1 MSPDVTFFFP
11 MYNERDSIG
20 PITRKAVALL
30 AETGR
35 SFEVLI
41 VDDGSTDGSSELAL
55 ALAHADSRV
64 RVVRHAVNRGY
75 GAALRT
81 GFAEARGVL
90 VAYTDCDEPA
100 DLRVLFGAL
109 PLLEGCD
116 LVIGYREQRSDGLRR
131 RALSAAYNGLVR
143 GLFGVRVRD
152 VNFSF
157 KLIRRSALASLH
169 LTSGTV
175 FVDGELLI
183 EATRHRLRVR
193 EVPVVYLPRRFGT
206 THFGDLRSA
215 VVTLDE
221 VMRYWWSARRAR
233 HGAARRGGDGSS
245 CERS

>member
-11 MYNERDSIG
+11 MYNERDSVG
-20 PITRKAVALL
+20 GITRKAIALL

-41 VDDGSTDGSSELAL
+41 VDDGSTDGSSECARAL
-55 ALAHADSRV
+55 AADDARV
-64 RVVRHAVNRGY
+64 RVVRHPVNQGY

-81 GFAEARGVL
+81 GFAEARGAL

-109 PLLEGCD
+109 PLLEHHD
-116 LVIGYREQRSDGLRR
+116 LVIGYREQRSDGPRR
-131 RALSAAYNGLVR
+131 RALSAVYNGLVR
-143 GLFGVRVRD
+143 ALYGVRVRD

-157 KLIRRSALASLH
+157 KLIRRSALAQLR
-169 LTSGTV
+169 LTSRSV

-183 EATRHRLRVR
+183 EATRRGLRIH
-193 EVPVVYLPRRFGT
+193 EVPVAYLPRRFGT

-215 VVTLDE
+215 WVTFDE
-221 VMRYWWSARRAR
+221 LMRYRRTS
-233 HGAARRGGDGSS
+233 RGPGT
-245 CERS
+245 R

>member
-11 MYNERDSIG
+11 MYNERDSVG
-20 PITRKAVALL
+20 PIMRKALDLL

-41 VDDGSTDGSSELAL
+41 VDDGSSDGSSALAL
-55 ALAHADSRV
+55 ALEAADARV

-81 GFAEARGVL
+81 GFAEARGAL

-100 DLRVLFGAL
+100 DLRVLFAAL
-109 PLLEGCD
+109 PLLDRCD
-116 LVIGYREQRSDGLRR
+116 LVIGHREHRSDGIRR
-131 RALSAAYNGLVR
+131 RVFSAAYNGLVR
-143 GLFGVRVRD
+143 SLFGVRARD

-157 KLIRRSALASLH
+157 KLIRRSALERLR
-169 LTSGTV
+169 LTTSSV

-183 EATRHRLRVR
+183 EATRCGLRIV
-193 EVPVVYLPRRFGT
+193 EVPVTYLPRRFGT

-215 VVTLDE
+215 AATLDE
-221 VMRYWWSARRAR
+221 VVRYWW
-233 HGAARRGGDGSS
+233 AARGPGTR
-245 CERS
+245 